1 MRAHDASVASVP
13 APALRAFGERFHG
26 RLISPSD
33 EGYDEARSIW
43 NGAIDRRPGLVARC
57 ADASDVR
64 SAVRLAREHDLRMSV
79 RSGGHGVGGLALCD
93 DGLVVDLSAL
103 KGVRVEAGNRL
114 AEVEA
119 GVNLG
124 ELDRA
129 TQAFGLAVPAGIVT
143 HTGVAGLTLGG
154 GIGWLT
160 RKHGLSVDNLVGAD
174 VVTADGELVA
184 ASEHDHPDLF
194 WGLRGGGG
202 NFGVVTSFRFRAHPI
217 GPTVLAGPML
227 FPLER
232 GPEVM
237 ETYRGWA
244 AEAPEE
250 LTTVL
255 NVRRAP
261 AAPWIPEPLHGV
273 PTWMVVACWCGPIE
287 AGEAVIAPIRGLRPM
302 LDLCAPKPFVEHQA
316 MFDGAVT
323 PGWHYYWKSVELD
336 ELTEPAVASIVDHV
350 ERITSPRSYAVA
362 FQLGGAM
369 SRVGEMDTAYAGRSP
384 AFDVN
389 INGVWLPEETEVAP
403 DHVAWTRSLFG
414 ELEPMARGVYVNF
427 LGDEGA
433 DRVRAAYGAEK
444 YDRLAE
450 LKARWDP
457 TNLFRS
463 NQNIAPA
470 G

>member
-1 MRAHDASVASVP
+1 MTTHDASVSSVSG
-13 APALRAFGERFHG
+13 PALRAFGERFRG
-26 RLISPSD
+26 RLVGPKD
-33 EGYDEARSIW
+33 AGYDEARSIW
-43 NGAIDRRPGLVARC
+43 NGAVDRRPGLVARC
-57 ADASDVR
+57 SNAADAQ
-64 SAVRLAREHDLRMSV
+64 SAVRFAREHDLRMSV
-79 RSGGHGVGGLALCD
+79 RSGGHGVGGFALCD
-93 DGLVVDLSAL
+93 DGLVVDLSEM
-103 KGVRVEAGNRL
+103 KGVRVDTGDGL
-114 AEVEA
+114 VEVDA
-119 GVNLG
+119 GVTLG

-129 TQAFGLAVPAGIVT
+129 TQPFGLAVPAGIVT

-160 RKHGLSVDNLVGAD
+160 RKHGLTIDNLVGAD
-174 VVTADGELVA
+174 VVTADGDLLA
-184 ASEHDHPDLF
+184 ASEDDHADLF

-202 NFGVVTSFRFRAHPI
+202 NFGVVTSFRFRAHPL
-217 GPTVLAGPML
+217 GPTVVAGPML

-237 ETYRGWA
+237 ETYRTWA

-261 AAPWIPEPLHGV
+261 PAPWMPEPLHGV
-273 PTWMVVACWCGPIE
+273 PVWMIVACWSGPIQD
-287 AGEAVIAPIRGLRPM
+287 GETVIAPIRALGPT
-302 LDLCAPKPFVEHQA
+302 LDLFEPKSWLEHQT

-336 ELTEPAVASIVDHV
+336 EIDRPAVDAIVDHT
-350 ERITSPRSYAVA
+350 ERITSPLSYAVA

-369 SRVGEMDTAYAGRSP
+369 SRVGEMETAFAGRSP

-389 INGVWLPEETEVAP
+389 INGVWLPEETTGAP
-403 DHVAWTRSLFG
+403 DHVAWVRSLFG
-414 ELEPMARGVYVNF
+414 ELEPSARGVYVNF

-444 YDRLAE
+444 YERLVE
-450 LKARWDP
+450 LKTRWDP

-463 NQNIAPA
+463 NQNIAP
-470 G
+470 GS